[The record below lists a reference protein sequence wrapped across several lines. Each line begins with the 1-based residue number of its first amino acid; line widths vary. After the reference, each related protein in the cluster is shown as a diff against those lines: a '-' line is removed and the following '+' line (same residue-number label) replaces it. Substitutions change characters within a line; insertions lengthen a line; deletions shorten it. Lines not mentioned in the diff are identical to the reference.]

1 MFRDEAWVTVRGGR
15 GGDGISTF
23 RREKYVPRGGPSGGD
38 GGRGGDVTLLVDP
51 SVTTLLDFVRR
62 REWAAGSG
70 KRGGSALKHGSDGAS
85 LLLRVP
91 QGTVVRDG
99 ERGHVL
105 RDLAR
110 PGESLLVARGG
121 RGGKG
126 NARFKSA
133 TNRAPRRFEKG
144 QPGESRRLRLELK
157 LIADVGL
164 VGLPNAGKSTLLR
177 RISAA
182 RPKVAAYPFTTLSP
196 VLGIVEVEEGRSLVF
211 ADIPGLIEGAHR
223 GKGLGDAFL
232 RHIERTRLLL
242 HLVDASGEAPLPPPA
257 AHAVVTKELRA
268 YSKALLDRPRIVVA
282 TKMDDPSAE
291 EGASSLERALR
302 EKVLRLSAVTG
313 RGLEDLLRAVLEALP
328 PRTEP
333 V

>member
-1 MFRDEAWVTVRGGR
+1 MFRDEASITVRGGR

-51 SVTTLLDFVRR
+51 SVTSLIDFVRR

-70 KRGGSALKHGSDGAS
+70 GRGGSSLKHGSDGAS
-85 LLLRVP
+85 LLLPVP
-91 QGTVVRDG
+91 MGTVVRDG

-110 PGESLLVARGG
+110 AGESLLVARGG

-164 VGLPNAGKSTLLR
+164 LGLPNAGKSTLLR
-177 RISAA
+177 RISSA
-182 RPKVAAYPFTTLSP
+182 RPKVAAYPFTTLAP
-196 VLGIVEVEEGRSLVF
+196 VLGIVELEEGRSLVF

-232 RHIERTRLLL
+232 RHVERTRLLL
-242 HLVDASGEAPLPPPA
+242 HLVDASAEAPLPPGE
-257 AHAVVTKELRA
+257 AHAVVSKELRA

-282 TKMDDPSAE
+282 TKMDDPSSE
-291 EGASSLERALR
+291 
-302 EKVLRLSAVTG
+302 
-313 RGLEDLLRAVLEALP
+313 
-328 PRTEP
+328 
-333 V
+333 